1 MLEEKHHSSSSFCYC
16 GEISII
22 RVRILT
28 RFCEGKISRMGN
40 LADLLTGAL

>member
-1 MLEEKHHSSSSFCYC
+1 MLEEKRHSSSSFCYC

-28 RFCEGKISRMGN
+28 RFCEGKMGN